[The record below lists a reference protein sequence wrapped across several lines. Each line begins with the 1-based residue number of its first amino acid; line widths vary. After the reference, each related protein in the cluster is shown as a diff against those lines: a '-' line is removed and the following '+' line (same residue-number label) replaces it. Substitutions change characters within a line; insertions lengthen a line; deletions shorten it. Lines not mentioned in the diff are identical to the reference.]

1 MSKEDWGWVEM
12 KLREVKAL
20 TFKKPVRW
28 NPEIDPRPDWRIKEI
43 PNQNQMKG
51 TPTRLGEAEAQ
62 PKQISAETEKEKID
76 SDSTISQLRDTLK

>member
-1 MSKEDWGWVEM
+1 M
-12 KLREVKAL
+12 K
-20 TFKKPVRW
+20 
-28 NPEIDPRPDWRIKEI
+28 D
-43 PNQNQMKG
+43 